1 MKPRSIAYSFA
12 ILVTLPSLCM
22 AAGNVFL
29 ATAPDG
35 SIFARDVSGVVLW
48 HSFNGSSAAAPRTA
62 TEARATPSSPTT
74 PMWDPLTN
82 LDPSAT
88 ADPIAGPIFDSLGNA
103 WVVIDDRVNLL
114 AIRSNGTSGTWQ
126 APHIIG
132 PSLPASTETVGLA
145 VDQAGGFYVTYG
157 TGAAGDSSF
166 PLLWTKYTP
175 ALGWQA
181 PAVIYT
187 SPSGFSET
195 FAEIDSAGRL
205 VVLFNANGISSIASN
220 PSQSGWG
227 PVQTISPATDNPIL
241 PSVAA
246 NKSGTRLALVYLLQN
261 NVLQR
266 GLRYTFFNS
275 TTGNWNGAR
284 PVPNSGNAYFSG
296 YSTLNAY
303 PMAVDESGNITLA
316 TPLFVGFSNNGIAR
330 PTRQWSVGGF
340 RYENGV
346 WSMQQ
351 LTAPLGSIPDLES
364 FGSTALNANGAVLIS
379 APLSDGS
386 TGTNITVFRF
396 TPGAGWNTE
405 IAASYSTSTVS
416 RCKVAWFEGTEAV
429 VVYNAAGPLLAAL
442 YANGA
447 WGSAPPIP
455 GSFTNVTFP
464 ALAGAPTGE
473 ALLGVPENGVYV
485 TYLRP

>member
-12 ILVTLPSLCM
+12 VLLILPSLCL

-35 SIFARDVSGVVLW
+35 STIARDASGAVLW
-48 HSFNGSSAAAPRTA
+48 HSYNGSSATGPRSA
-62 TEARATPSSPTT
+62 TVARATPSSLAM

-82 LDPSAT
+82 LDPSAST
-88 ADPIAGPIFDSLGNA
+88 DRIAGPTFDSLGNA
-103 WVVIDDRVNLL
+103 WVVIDDGVNLL
-114 AIRSNGTSGTWQ
+114 AIQSNGTSGTWQ

-132 PSLPASTETVGLA
+132 PSLPASTDTVGLA

-157 TGAAGDSSF
+157 TGASGDSSF

-175 ALGWQA
+175 ASGWQA

-187 SPSGFSET
+187 SPSQLTET

-205 VVLFNANGISSIASN
+205 VVVFNPGYGILSLASN

-246 NKSGTRLALVYLLQN
+246 NKSGTRLALVYLLQK
-261 NVLQR
+261 NVIQR

-296 YSTLNAY
+296 YSTRNAY
-303 PMAVDESGNITLA
+303 PMAVDESGSITLA
-316 TPLFVGFSNNGIAR
+316 TPLFVGFSNSGVAR
-330 PTRQWSVGGF
+330 PNPQWSVGGF

-351 LTAPLGSIPDLES
+351 LTAPSGLLSPLES
-364 FGSTALNANGAVLIS
+364 FGSTALNRL
-379 APLSDGS
+379 
-386 TGTNITVFRF
+386 
-396 TPGAGWNTE
+396 WNE
-405 IAASYSTSTVS
+405 IENRSVYSVS
-416 RCKVAWFEGTEAV
+416 IKP
-429 VVYNAAGPLLAAL
+429 YP
-442 YANGA
+442 
-447 WGSAPPIP
+447 S
-455 GSFTNVTFP
+455 
-464 ALAGAPTGE
+464 
-473 ALLGVPENGVYV
+473 
-485 TYLRP
+485 

>member
-1 MKPRSIAYSFA
+1 
-12 ILVTLPSLCM
+12 V
-22 AAGNVFL
+22 
-29 ATAPDG
+29 
-35 SIFARDVSGVVLW
+35 
-48 HSFNGSSAAAPRTA
+48 
-62 TEARATPSSPTT
+62 ARATPSSLAM

-82 LDPSAT
+82 LDPSAST
-88 ADPIAGPIFDSLGNA
+88 DRIAGPTFDSLGNA
-103 WVVIDDRVNLL
+103 WVVIDDGVNLL
-114 AIRSNGTSGTWQ
+114 AIQSNGTSGTWQ

-132 PSLPASTETVGLA
+132 PSLPASTDTVGLA

-157 TGAAGDSSF
+157 TGASGDSSF

-175 ALGWQA
+175 ASGWQA

-187 SPSGFSET
+187 SPSQLTET

-205 VVLFNANGISSIASN
+205 VVVFNPGYGILSLASN

-246 NKSGTRLALVYLLQN
+246 NKSGTRLALVYLLQK
-261 NVLQR
+261 NVIQR

-296 YSTLNAY
+296 YSTRNAY
-303 PMAVDESGNITLA
+303 PMAVDESGSITLA
-316 TPLFVGFSNNGIAR
+316 TPLFVGFSNSGVAR
-330 PTRQWSVGGF
+330 PNPQWSVGGF

-351 LTAPLGSIPDLES
+351 LTAPSGLLSPLES
-364 FGSTALNANGAVLIS
+364 FGSTALNANGAVLI
-379 APLSDGS
+379 AMPLGDGF
-386 TGTNITVFRF
+386 GGVNITVFRY
-396 TPGAGWNTE
+396 TPGVGWDAE
-405 IAASYSTSTVS
+405 IAASYNSGSIS

-455 GSFTNVTFP
+455 GSFTNVIFP
-464 ALAGAPTGE
+464 AMAGAPTGE
-473 ALLGVPENGVYV
+473 ALLGVPGNGVYV

>member
-12 ILVTLPSLCM
+12 VLLILPSLCL

-35 SIFARDVSGVVLW
+35 STIARDASGAVLW
-48 HSFNGSSAAAPRTA
+48 HSYNGSSATGPRSA
-62 TEARATPSSPTT
+62 TVARATPSSLAM

-82 LDPSAT
+82 LDPSAST
-88 ADPIAGPIFDSLGNA
+88 DRIAGPTFDSLGNA
-103 WVVIDDRVNLL
+103 WVVIDDGVNLL
-114 AIRSNGTSGTWQ
+114 AIQSNGTSGTWQ

-132 PSLPASTETVGLA
+132 PSLPASTDTVGLA

-157 TGAAGDSSF
+157 TGASGDSSF

-175 ALGWQA
+175 ASGWQA

-187 SPSGFSET
+187 SPSQLTET

-205 VVLFNANGISSIASN
+205 VVVFNPGYGILSLASN

-246 NKSGTRLALVYLLQN
+246 NKSGTRLALVYLLQK
-261 NVLQR
+261 NVIQR

-296 YSTLNAY
+296 YSTRNAY
-303 PMAVDESGNITLA
+303 P
-316 TPLFVGFSNNGIAR
+316 
-330 PTRQWSVGGF
+330 
-340 RYENGV
+340 
-346 WSMQQ
+346 
-351 LTAPLGSIPDLES
+351 
-364 FGSTALNANGAVLIS
+364 
-379 APLSDGS
+379 LSYGC
-386 TGTNITVFRF
+386 G
-396 TPGAGWNTE
+396 
-405 IAASYSTSTVS
+405 
-416 RCKVAWFEGTEAV
+416 
-429 VVYNAAGPLLAAL
+429 
-442 YANGA
+442 
-447 WGSAPPIP
+447 
-455 GSFTNVTFP
+455 
-464 ALAGAPTGE
+464 
-473 ALLGVPENGVYV
+473 
-485 TYLRP
+485 